1 MALNEGSNFTGNG
14 MIVEDIS
21 QIEKT
26 DISTED
32 LNRALFSAGEAKP
45 DPTATHLISKDG
57 MAEFKE
63 PVVDQ
68 VEKKPE
74 AIIENPGQKKTLTDI
89 LNPEQSEEK
98 VEKVKTDEVVEDK
111 PVIEQIDYTKDI
123 PTEIQDKIVAPY
135 LTRIE
140 ELENQLVAQE
150 EYQKDRLAFLAKY
163 SPEDFKLEPK
173 FYVQEKLKEEFG
185 EEFRPDANE
194 ALIYGTPSYN
204 FVERQKELVA
214 EANNYRNMAQNS
226 ISESQQKAQ
235 ELLNEAR
242 TAVKN
247 EYGLS
252 DEDFNAIDKT
262 ISEMSNKDAYR
273 IVFEGQLA
281 KQELAR
287 KTAGLKTSNERSKIP
302 PSVQDI
308 GAGKV
313 ATSSIEDKVLENFF
327 GDRWKKGVAEG
338 RIKVQGIAD

>member
-1 MALNEGSNFTGNG
+1 MSLNQANNFTGNG
-14 MIVEDIS
+14 MIVEDIND
-21 QIEKT
+21 IKTT
-26 DISTED
+26 DISQED
-32 LNRALFSAGEAKP
+32 LTKALFSPGEAKP

-63 PVVDQ
+63 PIVETI
-68 VEKKPE
+68 EKKPE
-74 AIIENPGQKKTLTDI
+74 EIVQKKTLTDI
-89 LNPEQSEEK
+89 LSTEQPEEK
-98 VEKVKTDEVVEDK
+98 VEEVKSEERLKEEVVAE
-111 PVIEQIDYTKDI
+111 PIDYTKDI
-123 PTEIQDKIVAPY
+123 PVEIQDKIIAPY
-135 LTRIE
+135 LAKIE
-140 ELENQLVAQE
+140 ELENKIVADT
-150 EYQKDRLAFLAKY
+150 EYQKDKLAFIARY

-185 EEFRPDANE
+185 EEFKPDANE

-204 FVERQKELVA
+204 FVERQKELVT
-214 EANNYRNMAQNS
+214 EANNYRSIAESS

-247 EYGLS
+247 EYGLP
-252 DEDFNAIDKT
+252 DEDFNAIDKA
-262 ISEMSNKDAYR
+262 ISEMSNKDAYK
-273 IVFEGQLA
+273 IVFEGMLA

-287 KTAGLKTSNERSKIP
+287 KTAGLKSSNERSKIP

-313 ATSSIEDKVLENFF
+313 AIASIEDKQLEAFF

-338 RIKVQGIAD
+338 RIKVQGIAN